1 MPYVECAG
9 HRLFYREVG
18 HGPTLLIL
26 PGNTASSAH
35 HLGEVEHF
43 GRRFHAVSLDFW
55 GTGQSDRLA
64 EWPTDWYVQAA
75 HDVAALIAH
84 LGPESASVVGTSGG
98 AIVALLLAILHPS
111 RVRAV
116 IADSCTDLLYLDM
129 MRDQAVQRARQT
141 PEQIAFWQWAQGDD
155 WVQVVE
161 ADTHMLLRL
170 AEHGGDWSLGRLGEI
185 ACPVLLTGSLG
196 DDLIPDPGTGIVHL
210 TQQIASSYAVIFPQ
224 GNHPLMWSRPLDFRR
239 VADQFLDT
247 LLE

>member
-1 MPYVECAG
+1 MPYVECER
-9 HRLFYREVG
+9 HRLFYREAG
-18 HGPTLLIL
+18 HGPTLLVL

-35 HLGEVEHF
+35 HLGELQHF
-43 GRRFHAVSLDFW
+43 GKRFHVVSPDFW

-75 HDVAALIAH
+75 HDVATLIAY
-84 LGPESASVVGTSGG
+84 LGSESAYVMGTSGG
-98 AIVALLLAILHPS
+98 AIVALLLAILHPA

-141 PEQIAFWQWAQGDD
+141 PEQMAFWQWAHGDD

-170 AEHGGDWSLGRLGEI
+170 AEQGGNWSQGRLGEI
-185 ACPVLLTGSLG
+185 TCPTLLTMSLA
-196 DDLIPDPGTGIVHL
+196 DDLIPDAGTAVVRL
-210 TQQIASSYAVIFPQ
+210 TEQIASSYAVVFPQ
-224 GNHPLMWSRPLDFRR
+224 GNHPLMWSRALDFRR